1 MLVEL
6 LSKVKAY
13 RAQQTTELSDGYR
26 QLIVALAD
34 GENIDAEQVAVAL
47 DAAGKSEDQLQSD
60 VELLLQRREW
70 ARQIQAAG
78 DAETTMRKAQ
88 AEIDKLVRDRDS
100 YCAKINSKIDQLQ
113 ASKADAERRAH
124 GVHSARESLSGS
136 CYDPVVLSREAE
148 VSARLSDLVQQ
159 ERDITRAIRQGEAMV
174 DAIHRNIAG
183 HERDY
188 KAGFTPK
195 DRQAAGVLIE
205 NAKTSLRNHEASNR
219 RMKTQAAEI
228 RSEITKLQDEMERLA
243 SQRLI
248 P

>member
-1 MLVEL
+1 VSPEEI
-6 LSKVKAY
+6 AI
-13 RAQQTTELSDGYR
+13 T
-26 QLIVALAD
+26 
-34 GENIDAEQVAVAL
+34 L
-47 DAAGKSEDQLQSD
+47 DNAGKSEDQLQSD

-70 ARQIQAAG
+70 ARQIQMAG
-78 DAETTMRKAQ
+78 DSEATMRKAQ
-88 AEIDKLVRDRDS
+88 AEIDKLQKDLDA
-100 YCAKINSKIDQLQ
+100 YAAKIAAKIDQHR
-113 ASKADAERRAH
+113 AAFSDAERRAH
-124 GVHSARESLSGS
+124 AVHSARESLSGS

-148 VSARLSDLVQQ
+148 VSERLQSLVEQ
-159 ERDITRAIRQGEAMV
+159 ERDISRAIRQGEAMV

-195 DRQAAGVLIE
+195 DRQAAGVLLE
-205 NAKTSLRNHEASNR
+205 NARTSLRNHEASNR

-228 RSEITKLQDEMERLA
+228 RKEIGDLQAEMERLA